1 MPIFSSFTINALIL
15 VTLESS
21 SIFHPNSLPSKS
33 TGIVLF
39 TSAAVVMTGVEP
51 NFLAISS
58 VSSFAPPKCPD
69 NTEMTKLALSSITI
83 IAGSVFLSFRYGAT
97 SLIAAPNEK
106 RHTNPSY
113 SPKSSAILSDVCS
126 SYQIAETVESLNF
139 DGANTFQLG
148 NDFLIVVA
156 IFIPFFVIAKIATF
170 SMLTIL
176 HRSIKF
182 LARDIYL
189 VWNHQNQTKLL
200 GSLHFRLNVMI
211 IVCVLLDIWQ
221 KKIHQFCF

>member
-21 SIFHPNSLPSKS
+21 SILHPNSLPSKS

-39 TSAAVVMTGVEP
+39 TSAAVVMTGVAP
-51 NFLAISS
+51 SVFAISS

-69 NTEMTKLALSSITI
+69 KTEMTKLALSSITI

-97 SLIAAPNEK
+97 SLITAPNEK

-113 SPKSSAILSDVCS
+113 SPKSLAILCDVCS
-126 SYQIAETVESLNF
+126 SYQVAETVGSWNF
-139 DGANTFQLG
+139 DGANTSQSG
-148 NDFLIVVA
+148 NDCFIVVA
-156 IFIPFFVIAKIATF
+156 IFMPFFVIAKTGTLSMFAT
-170 SMLTIL
+170 L

-182 LARDIYL
+182 LARDICL
-189 VWNHQNQTKLL
+189 VRSHQNQTKLL
-200 GSLHFRLNVMI
+200 ESLHFRSNVMI
-211 IVCVLLDIWQ
+211 VVCALLDIWQ
-221 KKIHQFCF
+221 KKIL